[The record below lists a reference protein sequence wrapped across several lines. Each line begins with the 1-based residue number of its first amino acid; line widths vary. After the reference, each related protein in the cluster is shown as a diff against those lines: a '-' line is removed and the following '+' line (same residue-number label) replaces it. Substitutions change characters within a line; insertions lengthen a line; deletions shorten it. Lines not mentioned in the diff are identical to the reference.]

1 MLLLFLLIQEK
12 SGFRRKISQFGCYF
26 PSTRF
31 TRGFGWRT
39 CWISTPGPMAAI
51 PLSHTACPRVPSS
64 CASLPDSRRFSQ
76 RIPPSPAASAS
87 WLEVANRQELEPAV
101 CWLRYHSAS
110 LTWTGRRWS
119 RCWKNWVRDTSR
131 KVQDNLG
138 WLKGFLFDLLHTVDG
153 LLSILGD

>member
-1 MLLLFLLIQEK
+1 MSSISCLPSLISRLLSPVSCPYSHLLSCLTGQLAWRHAALRICGQLAAG
-12 SGFRRKISQFGCYF
+12 SAYFRLLTAVWDLGLSPIHVGRSY
-26 PSTRF
+26 
-31 TRGFGWRT
+31 W
-39 CWISTPGPMAAI
+39 MAYGR
-51 PLSHTACPRVPSS
+51 C
-64 CASLPDSRRFSQ
+64 
-76 RIPPSPAASAS
+76 AS

-131 KVQDNLG
+131 IVQDNLG